1 MHYGSGTVDRIAS
14 RQPAD
19 APGNRQ
25 MLHVHSSDGSTFLGE
40 TMSWPQSWKY
50 DIILEMQLYQ
60 LMHIYLKNNSA
71 EFNLDSVW
79 NDGALGFLE
88 RSPPKV
94 APRRR
99 TRWIVI
105 WIMESVPNLKI
116 QI

>member
-1 MHYGSGTVDRIAS
+1 MMQIIDISNYKNFQSVTWVYPQLLSKLFILYHQVRMHYGSGTVDRIAS

-71 EFNLDSVW
+71 
-79 NDGALGFLE
+79 
-88 RSPPKV
+88 
-94 APRRR
+94 
-99 TRWIVI
+99 
-105 WIMESVPNLKI
+105 
-116 QI
+116 